1 MREEK
6 DLLAHDDFYY
16 EIGRIHARFE
26 VLEIKLESLTE
37 LIIKG
42 KVEE

>member
-1 MREEK
+1 MK
-6 DLLAHDDFYY
+6 NDDFYY